1 MDMRRALVGITL
13 AALLVPSGAS
23 ASARSQQRCAT
34 RGLTISANSQVR
46 VYRTGP
52 VDDRTYTGCVLKTG
66 KSTVLAFEGGGG
78 SHEWGRF
85 FRLSGPL
92 VAFVDQRCTGSD
104 CSYDARTVDLRTR
117 RSIRR
122 VLNQFGDVL
131 DLRIARSG
139 SFALLLYFGR
149 PEEAVAKIEADGV
162 HDLDYGPDMDER
174 SLAIGGSHIYWT
186 RAGEVHS
193 ASIR

>member
-1 MDMRRALVGITL
+1 M
-13 AALLVPSGAS
+13 
-23 ASARSQQRCAT
+23 
-34 RGLTISANSQVR
+34 
-46 VYRTGP
+46 
-52 VDDRTYTGCVLKTG
+52 
-66 KSTVLAFEGGGG
+66 
-78 SHEWGRF
+78 
-85 FRLSGPL
+85 
-92 VAFVDQRCTGSD
+92 DQRCTGSD
-104 CSYDARTVDLRTR
+104 CAYDARTVDLRTR

-139 SFALLLYFGR
+139 SFALLLYFGG
-149 PEEAVAKIEADGV
+149 PEEAVAKIEADGM
-162 HDLDYGPDMDER
+162 HGLDYGPDMDER